1 MLTVFVTSD
10 SAAFPLSLSGERIA
24 IAGKLSLLSRR
35 DARALIERLGGHLLE
50 TAGEGA
56 TMILGG
62 GDEYEN
68 LVSDGAGRRV
78 ITEAELCEAAG
89 LPAADALRA
98 QFKTARDIRAMYPN
112 IRDEHLR
119 FFEKWGLVR
128 PVAGTFYGFSDLHL
142 IRQAAAE
149 IEKGLPLKAV
159 LRALSAARQGQLQL
173 DFQTARERAH
183 APRGRDAAGHQ
194 ARVVTLAPR
203 PAPPPSLFPPPDPSS
218 IPGAAGGLGQ
228 PPGNEALAARYFMEA
243 ARLDDG
249 RDENIEPAAS
259 AYRRALIADPD
270 LVPAL
275 VNLANIHYARD
286 QHIEAM
292 ALYERALS
300 LDPDCFEAHFN
311 LGNVHHD
318 LSRYDD
324 ALASYREAVSLNP
337 SYPEAHF
344 YLAVTLEKMG
354 RSPEARPL
362 WRMYREL
369 APQGEW
375 VELAKEFE

>member
-1 MLTVFVTSD
+1 MLTVFVASD
-10 SAAFPLSLSGERIA
+10 PVAPFSLSGERLA
-24 IAGKLSLLSRR
+24 IAGKLSLFSRR
-35 DARALIERLGGHLLE
+35 DARVLIDRLGGQLIE
-50 TAGEGA
+50 SAADGA

-62 GDEYEN
+62 GPEYET
-68 LVSDGAGRRV
+68 LMSDGEGRRV
-78 ITEAELCEAAG
+78 ISEAELCEAVG

-128 PVAGTFYGFSDLHL
+128 PIAGTFYGFSDVHL
-142 IRQAAAE
+142 IRQAATE
-149 IEKGLPLKAV
+149 LEKGVPLNAV

-173 DFQTARERAH
+173 DFQTARERGQAT
-183 APRGRDAAGHQ
+183 RGRDAAGHQ
-194 ARVVTLAPR
+194 ARVVALAPK
-203 PAPPPSLFPPPDPSS
+203 PAPPPALFPPPDTPA
-218 IPGAAGGLGQ
+218 GAGPQ
-228 PPGNEALAARYFMEA
+228 SGNDALAARYFMEA
-243 ARLDDG
+243 SRLDDG
-249 RDENIEPAAS
+249 RDEHVDAAAS

-324 ALASYREAVSLNP
+324 ALLSYREAVSLNP

-354 RSPEARPL
+354 RSPEARPH

>member
-1 MLTVFVTSD
+1 MLTMFVTSEP
-10 SAAFPLSLSGERIA
+10 AATPLSLSGERVA

-35 DARALIERLGGHLLE
+35 DARALVERFGGHLIE

-56 TMILGG
+56 TVILGG

-68 LVSDGAGRRV
+68 VASDGAGRRV
-78 ITEAELCEAAG
+78 ISESELCEAAG

-128 PVAGTFYGFSDLHL
+128 PMAGRFYGFSDVHL
-142 IRQAAAE
+142 IRQASAE
-149 IEKGLPLKAV
+149 IDKGLPLNAV

-173 DFQTARERAH
+173 DFQTARERGQ

-203 PAPPPSLFPPPDPSS
+203 PAPPPALFPPPDPSS
-218 IPGAAGGLGQ
+218 SGGP

-249 RDENIEPAAS
+249 LDEHVEPAAS

-318 LSRYDD
+318 LSRYED

-354 RSPEARPL
+354 RSPEARPH

>member
-1 MLTVFVTSD
+1 MLTVFVASD
-10 SAAFPLSLSGERIA
+10 PVALPPLSLSGERIA
-24 IAGKLSLLSRR
+24 IAGKLSLFSRR
-35 DARALIERLGGHLLE
+35 DARVLIDRLGGQLIE
-50 TAGEGA
+50 SAADGA

-62 GDEYEN
+62 GPEYET
-68 LVSDGAGRRV
+68 LMSDGEGRRV
-78 ITEAELCEAAG
+78 ISEAELCEAAG

-128 PVAGTFYGFSDLHL
+128 PIAGTFYGFSDVHL
-142 IRQAAAE
+142 IRQAATE
-149 IEKGLPLKAV
+149 LEKGAPLNAV

-173 DFQTARERAH
+173 DFQTARERGQAT
-183 APRGRDAAGHQ
+183 RGRDAAGHQ
-194 ARVVTLAPR
+194 ARVVALAPK
-203 PAPPPSLFPPPDPSS
+203 PAPPPALFPPPD
-218 IPGAAGGLGQ
+218 ATAGGPQ
-228 PPGNEALAARYFMEA
+228 SGNDALAARYFMEA

-249 RDENIEPAAS
+249 RDEHVDAAAS

-324 ALASYREAVSLNP
+324 ALLSYREAVSLNP

-354 RSPEARPL
+354 RSPEARPH